1 MRNKFDPMK
10 IIQDFTSEDI
20 SSPRS
25 SILYL
30 SEESLVV
37 MSNFVQK
44 FSKYIST
51 VVNVVFTDLRVGC
64 CIFWCVVRA

>member
-37 MSNFVQK
+37 MSNLV
-44 FSKYIST
+44 
-51 VVNVVFTDLRVGC
+51 
-64 CIFWCVVRA
+64 